1 LFTGGELSGVLYGL
15 VSAAAWG
22 GGDYTGGAATRRM
35 NALAVVAV
43 SHLIGLMLLLTLA
56 VLSGERLPSTP
67 DLLWGTG
74 AGLAG
79 AVGLGALYQALA
91 VGKAGVAAPITSVV
105 SASLPIGWS
114 FLTLGLPSGQI
125 IVGLVLGLIGV
136 LLVSQSGDVAAD
148 RASIVLAVISGLGFG
163 VFYILIGQFSE
174 GAVFYPLVAAR
185 CASAFATLAIAL
197 VLRKSLVPPT
207 RGAFGLLALAGAL
220 DVGGN
225 LFYTLAAQAGRIDVA
240 AVVASLYPA
249 MTILLSWLLRGER
262 IARWQGVGIGLGLL
276 AVALISAG

>member
-1 LFTGGELSGVLYGL
+1 LFTGGELSAVLYGL

-22 GGDYTGGAATRRM
+22 AGDYTGGAATRRM

-43 SHLIGLMLLLTLA
+43 SHLLGLVLLLGLA
-56 VLSGERLPSTP
+56 LLSGESLPSTT
-67 DLLWGTG
+67 DLLWGAG
-74 AGLAG
+74 AGLTG

-105 SASLPIGWS
+105 AASLPIAWS

-125 IVGLVLGLIGV
+125 IVGLLLGLVGV
-136 LLVSQSGDVAAD
+136 LLVSQSGGASGD
-148 RASIVLAVISGLGFG
+148 RAGVGLAVIGGLGFG
-163 VFYILIGQFSE
+163 VFYVLIGQFSE

-185 CASAFATLAIAL
+185 CASALSTLGL
-197 VLRKSLVPPT
+197 VLLLRRSLLPPN
-207 RGAFGLLALAGAL
+207 RAAFGMLALAGAL

-225 LFYTLAAQAGRIDVA
+225 LFYALAAQAGRVDVA

-249 MTILLSWLLRGER
+249 VTILLSWLLRGER
-262 IARWQGVGIGLGLL
+262 IARLQGVGIGLGLV